1 MTLLTW
7 IALPLTLLVYVGT
20 KVLYKKYKS
29 MLVSPIL
36 LAPILL
42 IGILLVTN
50 GSYDHYKQG
59 ASAISFMLGPATVA
73 FAVPMFKY
81 FDLLKKHRVEI
92 SLSVGLGTFAAMI
105 SSMLLAL
112 VFHLQSTLVHSLI
125 PRSVTIPI
133 AVNVSQKLGGDPN
146 ITIMFVIITGVV
158 GCMVAPKLIKLL
170 ALHSS
175 LARGLLL
182 GVASHGTGT
191 ARAFEFGKIEG
202 TFSSLGMIVAA
213 LLTMLFANM
222 HLPTIFA

>member
-1 MTLLTW
+1 M
-7 IALPLTLLVYVGT
+7 IIIS
-20 KVLYKKYKS
+20 KVP
-29 MLVSPIL
+29 VL
-36 LAPILL
+36 LALCLDQQPLLLLFLCLSIL
-42 IGILLVTN
+42 IY
-50 GSYDHYKQG
+50 S
-59 ASAISFMLGPATVA
+59 
-73 FAVPMFKY
+73 
-81 FDLLKKHRVEI
+81 KKHRVEI

-133 AVNVSQKLGGDPN
+133 AVNVSQTLGGDPN

-222 HLPTIFA
+222 LLPTIFA